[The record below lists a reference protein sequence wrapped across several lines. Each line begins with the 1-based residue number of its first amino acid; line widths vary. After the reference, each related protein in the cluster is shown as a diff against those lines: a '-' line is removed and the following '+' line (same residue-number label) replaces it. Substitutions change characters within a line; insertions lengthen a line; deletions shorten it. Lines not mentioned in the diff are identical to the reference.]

1 MNKKFSKS
9 SRQSTTNNLDESDLK
24 IKEIMI
30 NEKNLDEK
38 TLAKNIDGIISV

>member
-1 MNKKFSKS
+1 MNKKFTKYSK
-9 SRQSTTNNLDESDLK
+9 QSTTNNLDESDLK

-38 TLAKNIDGIISV
+38 TLAKNIDGIIAV

>member
-1 MNKKFSKS
+1 MNKKYNKNPKQNSN
-9 SRQSTTNNLDESDLK
+9 NNLDESDLK